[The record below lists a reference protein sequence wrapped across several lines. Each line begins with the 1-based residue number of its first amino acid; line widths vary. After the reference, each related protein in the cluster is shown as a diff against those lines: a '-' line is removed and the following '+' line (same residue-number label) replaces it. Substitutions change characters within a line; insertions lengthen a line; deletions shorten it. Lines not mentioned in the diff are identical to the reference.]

1 MQTHT
6 PRLCISLFSASMAV
20 AVHHHWSYISKND
33 LGEVIDRSMAILGYT
48 ACKPE
53 QKDAARSVLYGKD
66 VFVSV
71 PTGYGKSAIFQ
82 MLPTCAEM
90 LLSTVEGHNIVYP
103 AMLIISPL
111 ISLISDQ
118 LKKFKA
124 ADLSAIH
131 LTS

>member
-20 AVHHHWSYISKND
+20 AVHQHWSYISKDD